1 MSLDSHR
8 TFNPRNHPVDLVS
21 AFTKF
26 QRKYGYIYDGEN
38 RTPPSSITDDN
49 AIAEWRE
56 KDKAKLFL
64 SRAVSDEFLDDYED
78 AVPEI
83 ERAGIKF
90 SVLVQKMKARYTP
103 TSNKVHN
110 HFLFHRLKQRDN
122 EKFDDFTHRV
132 RGDAELCEF
141 TCSNAEC
148 TVKDILIRDQILVGT
163 NNEAIRDEA
172 LKRQWGLTELLQ
184 QGRLT
189 ESSLIAASEIKI
201 EEHGGDYEINRA
213 KAGPYSSKQAKSNIH
228 ARGDEVQSCSKS
240 RKGNTSPKKSKFL
253 CFKCEDPKCAGFNKC
268 KYYQKKCRTC
278 KMSGHGPKSRLCRA
292 NKKAN
297 EKHEKETRKKKTNR
311 TQRLPTDSSSNT
323 EDTESDSSTSGEEVC
338 AISAEKI
345 KILRVSV
352 DKSKLLRKCNR
363 ATVKGGRRHKPKK
376 CSSKKDFHASVVING
391 APVVAL
397 VDTGADVNVMS
408 KKEARL
414 IGIKWKKCKIKLRP
428 YGSKPIKVCGMYT
441 GMVKFDENIVEA
453 DIFIVRNSLETL
465 LSGITAE
472 ELGIVSFHGVNVVHQ
487 DDDDDNDDDDE
498 EEEPVEENYPET
510 DNPRIQEI
518 LLKRSKRFFNRIG
531 KCKSKKIILHA
542 KDDPRCAAGHIQP
555 ERSLPFH
562 LRKKFDATV
571 DKLIQEG
578 VFEEHEGPAEYISNP
593 VLVPNDDKLR
603 VTVDYRNVNKHLL
616 NTHCPIPKVDDLR
629 ATMNGCK
636 YFSKLDLRQA
646 FFQFELTE
654 ESKKYTVFYASGRFL
669 RNNRLSQGL
678 LPASSEL
685 NKVLKQLLGHIPELH
700 MIHDDILIAT
710 KTEEEQYAVLD
721 TVLELLEEE
730 GLTLNGDKCIF
741 VSQDIPFW
749 GMRFTKDGIKPDP
762 KKCKALQEMDP
773 PSRKEDVPSFISMLS
788 AHSRFIPMFS
798 QLTENIR
805 ALQKKKSKF
814 KWTEV
819 HQKEFDAI
827 KEYFKESTTLSFF
840 DPDLPTWIF
849 VDASYAGLGA
859 VLAQGQDI
867 DNTNIIAFASR
878 ATTSIERRYPQIDLE
893 AIGVDF
899 GLRRFREYCVGADN
913 INVVTDHRPLK
924 AVFENKRLGSIRID
938 RTKLRHQDINY
949 NIIWRKGKLN
959 PADYL
964 SRHPRKVTQK
974 YEKEAAEDAK
984 LLYSLHNNEFVMK
997 DITIDRIQEET
1008 MKDKLL
1014 QAVMHHIHINV
1025 EPTAPELSYFKNIF
1039 HELTVSATGLVLR
1052 QHRIVLPQSLQAY
1065 AVCKAHSMGHFGCS
1079 GIKRQLRNHFDF
1091 PHLDSAVEGEVAVCE
1106 DCQLFT
1112 RKAVKA
1118 PLTPVY
1124 VPSQAW
1130 EYVSIDFFGPMPDES
1145 HVLVVQDLCTKYP
1158 VAALLKKGT
1167 SARETIDA
1175 IDRIFTNFG
1184 RPCRYRSDNGP
1195 PFSSREFC
1203 SYMESCGIVK
1213 DLSYAYRPQSNP
1225 VETWMKPLGKCLKIA
1240 NRNHRDK
1247 ETAIRELLLAY
1258 RTTPHPATGL
1268 SPGEM
1273 LFRHGYRGAYPNRKT
1288 CTNSEFDNAVEKM
1301 KNDKIDRC
1309 DKINS
1314 SVKRKEHTF
1323 EVGQWVLTSRKKR
1336 RKFDPLFHEEP
1347 WMIEALTKTGAT
1359 IHNPQRTKRK
1369 TVHVDDIKPYITQAS
1384 DTNPIS
1390 TFTLPKT
1397 VQEENTV
1404 PGEDTEQ
1411 SAVVHEEEVV
1421 EGDQRRRSTR
1431 QKISTKDTRY
1441 HDFICT

>member
-1 MSLDSHR
+1 MSLDSHKI
-8 TFNPRNHPVDLVS
+8 FNPRNHPVDLVS
-21 AFTKF
+21 AFMKF
-26 QRKYGYIYDGEN
+26 QRKFGYVYEGATRN
-38 RTPPSSITDDN
+38 PPSSVTGAD
-49 AIAEWRE
+49 AIAEWQD

-64 SRAVSDEFLDDYED
+64 SQAVSDEFLDDYED
-78 AVPEI
+78 TITESD
-83 ERAGIKF
+83 RAGIKF
-90 SVLVQKMKARYTP
+90 SDLVKKMKERYTP

-110 HFLFHRLKQRDN
+110 HYLFHRLKQKDG

-141 TCSNAEC
+141 TCTNTGC
-148 TVKDILIRDQILVGT
+148 TVKDVLIRDQILVGT

-172 LKRQWGLTELLQ
+172 LKRQWDLTELLK

-189 ESSLIAASEIKI
+189 ESSIIAASEIKA

-213 KAGPYSSKQAKSNIH
+213 KAGPYSSKKGKSGRSGNH
-228 ARGDEVQSCSKS
+228 QSSKS
-240 RKGNTSPKKSKFL
+240 KKGGSSPKKSKFL
-253 CFKCEDPKCAGFNKC
+253 CFKCEDSECAGFSKC
-268 KYYQKKCRTC
+268 KYFYQKVCRNC
-278 KMSGHGPKSRLCRA
+278 KKSGHGPNSRLCLA

-297 EKHEKETRKKKTNR
+297 EKHEKRSGKRKANR
-311 TQRLPTDSSSNT
+311 TERLPTESSTCT
-323 EDTESDSSTSGEEVC
+323 EEDSDSESSCSGEDVR
-338 AISAEKI
+338 AISAKKI
-345 KILRVSV
+345 KILRVSI
-352 DKSKLLRKCNR
+352 DRSKLFKKCNR
-363 ATVKGGRRHKPKK
+363 ASLKGGRRHKPRKR
-376 CSSKKDFHASVVING
+376 SKKDFHASVVING

-414 IGIKWKKCKIKLRP
+414 LGIKWKKCKIKLRP

-441 GMVKFDENIVEA
+441 GEVKFDENVVETE
-453 DIFIVRNSLETL
+453 IFIVRGSLETL
-465 LSGITAE
+465 ISGITAE
-472 ELGIVSFHGVNVVHQ
+472 ELGIISFHGVNTVQ
-487 DDDDDNDDDDE
+487 EDDDDDEIELE
-498 EEEPVEENYPET
+498 EEKYPET

-518 LLKRSKRFFNRIG
+518 IQKRTKRFFSRIG
-531 KCKSKKIILHA
+531 KSKSKKITLHA
-542 KDDPRCAAGHIQP
+542 KDDQSSASGHIQP

-562 LRKKFDATV
+562 LRKKFDETI
-571 DKLIQEG
+571 DKLIAEG

-593 VLVPNDDKLR
+593 VLVPKDDGLR

-629 ATMNGCK
+629 ASMNGCQ

-654 ESKKYTVFYASGRFL
+654 ESKKYTVFYANGRLL

-685 NKVLKQLLGHIPELH
+685 NKVLQQLLGHIPELH

-721 TVLELLEEE
+721 MVLELLEEE
-730 GLTLNGDKCIF
+730 GLTLNGEKCIF

-773 PSRKEDVPSFISMLS
+773 PRRKEDVPSFISMLS

-827 KEYFKESTTLSFF
+827 KDYFKESTTLSFF
-840 DPDLPTWIF
+840 DPDLPTWVF

-859 VLAQGQDI
+859 VLAQGEEI
-867 DNTNIIAFASR
+867 ENTNIIAFASR
-878 ATTSIERRYPQIDLE
+878 ATTPIERRYPQIDLE
-893 AIGVDF
+893 AMGVDF

-938 RTKLRHQDINY
+938 RTKLRHQDINF

-964 SRHPRKVTQK
+964 SRHPRKVTKK

-984 LLYSLHNNEFVMK
+984 LLYCLHNNDFVMK

-1008 MKDKLL
+1008 KKDKLL
-1014 QAVMHHIHINV
+1014 QTLIHHIHINV
-1025 EPTAPELSYFKNIF
+1025 EPTDPELAYFKNMF

-1052 QHRIVLPQSLQAY
+1052 QHRIVIPKSLQSY
-1065 AVCKAHSMGHFGCS
+1065 AVSKAHSMGHFGCS

-1091 PHLDSAVEGEVAVCE
+1091 QHLDSAVESEVAVCE

-1124 VPSQAW
+1124 VPSLAL
-1130 EYVSIDFFGPMPDES
+1130 EYASIDFFWPNARSE
-1145 HVLVVQDLCTKYP
+1145 LC
-1158 VAALLKKGT
+1158 
-1167 SARETIDA
+1167 
-1175 IDRIFTNFG
+1175 FG
-1184 RPCRYRSDNGP
+1184 RAGSVHQV
-1195 PFSSREFC
+1195 
-1203 SYMESCGIVK
+1203 SCGCSAQEGHICK
-1213 DLSYAYRPQSNP
+1213 GDYRCN
-1225 VETWMKPLGKCLKIA
+1225 
-1240 NRNHRDK
+1240 
-1247 ETAIRELLLAY
+1247 
-1258 RTTPHPATGL
+1258 
-1268 SPGEM
+1268 
-1273 LFRHGYRGAYPNRKT
+1273 
-1288 CTNSEFDNAVEKM
+1288 
-1301 KNDKIDRC
+1301 
-1309 DKINS
+1309 
-1314 SVKRKEHTF
+1314 
-1323 EVGQWVLTSRKKR
+1323 
-1336 RKFDPLFHEEP
+1336 
-1347 WMIEALTKTGAT
+1347 
-1359 IHNPQRTKRK
+1359 
-1369 TVHVDDIKPYITQAS
+1369 
-1384 DTNPIS
+1384 
-1390 TFTLPKT
+1390 
-1397 VQEENTV
+1397 
-1404 PGEDTEQ
+1404 
-1411 SAVVHEEEVV
+1411 
-1421 EGDQRRRSTR
+1421 
-1431 QKISTKDTRY
+1431 
-1441 HDFICT
+1441 